1 MKRNH
6 KRPPF
11 KTLSDSKELIVESLR
26 LPKDTMLGAAIV
38 TITGNREA
46 FIENYKGIL
55 EYTTQTIVLQGKNC
69 KICFEGKQLSIE
81 YYTNEDMKISGMIDT
96 VRYFFFCWYHASLDT
111 VFQRLCDHKGMGI
124 FCRAAFESMR
134 KPRYFSMEH

>member
-11 KTLSDSKELIVESLR
+11 KTLSDSKELIVESLK

-38 TITGNREA
+38 TITGNRES

-55 EYTTQTIVLQGKNC
+55 EYTTESIVLQGKNC
-69 KICFEGKQLSIE
+69 KISFEGRQMSID
-81 YYTNEDMKISGMIDT
+81 YYTNEDMKISGTIDT
-96 VRYFFFCWYHASLDT
+96 VRYF
-111 VFQRLCDHKGMGI
+111 
-124 FCRAAFESMR
+124 
-134 KPRYFSMEH
+134 